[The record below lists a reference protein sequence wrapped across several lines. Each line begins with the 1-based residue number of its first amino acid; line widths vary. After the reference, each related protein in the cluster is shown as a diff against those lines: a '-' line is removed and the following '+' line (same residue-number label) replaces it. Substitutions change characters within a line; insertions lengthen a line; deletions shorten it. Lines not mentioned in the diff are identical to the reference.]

1 MLDKKEALKRLHEM
15 SPETIAE
22 LLEQALYDSNIECT
36 GETGGIIFNGFTNA
50 DLT

>member
-1 MLDKKEALKRLHEM
+1 MLDKEETLKRLHEM

-22 LLEQALYDSNIECT
+22 ILDQALYDSNIECRE
-36 GETGGIIFNGFTNA
+36 ETGGIIFNGFTNA